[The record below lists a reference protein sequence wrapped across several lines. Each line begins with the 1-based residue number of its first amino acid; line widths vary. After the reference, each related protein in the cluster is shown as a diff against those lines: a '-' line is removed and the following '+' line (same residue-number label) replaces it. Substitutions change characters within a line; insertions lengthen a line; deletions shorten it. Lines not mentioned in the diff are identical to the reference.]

1 MRGGLAICGESFT
14 HARIKYK
21 VARTASQL
29 AR

>member
-1 MRGGLAICGESFT
+1 MYGGLAICGESFT
-14 HARIKYK
+14 SARIKYK